1 MANAYET
8 WARALRSWA
17 TDPTAT
23 LDGLPPITA
32 ESFNPT
38 VHRRLLKHIERAL
51 NIADTRWSEALTNLP
66 ATADYHEFERWWL
79 TTRNNLARRMHLCN
93 HPGLP
98 NEIRSTLL
106 IDAQTRIGNWQHHI
120 ENILRRS
127 SVTGELPTATEQRI
141 YDLVRS
147 TPLTAVLD
155 PTYGTATRLTH
166 ALEQS

>member
-1 MANAYET
+1 M
-8 WARALRSWA
+8 
-17 TDPTAT
+17 
-23 LDGLPPITA
+23 
-32 ESFNPT
+32 
-38 VHRRLLKHIERAL
+38 HRRLLKHIERAL
-51 NIADTRWSEALTNLP
+51 NIADTRWSETLTNLP

>member
-1 MANAYET
+1 
-8 WARALRSWA
+8 
-17 TDPTAT
+17 
-23 LDGLPPITA
+23 
-32 ESFNPT
+32 
-38 VHRRLLKHIERAL
+38 
-51 NIADTRWSEALTNLP
+51 
-66 ATADYHEFERWWL
+66 
-79 TTRNNLARRMHLCN
+79 MHLCN

-98 NEIRSTLL
+98 DEIRSTLL